1 MKEGRGSRILGHSVL
16 GFLALVCVVPLLL
29 VLINSFK
36 THVDILRNPLQLGFS
51 AGFENYVNAWK
62 AANFT
67 RSISN
72 SIIYSGSTILVVLFC
87 SSLAAYVLSGKKIK
101 GGGLFLMYFMASM
114 TVPVQLFMVPL
125 YSIYSKFNLLGN
137 HIAVS
142 LILAACNLPLAISLL
157 RTYYLAIP
165 KELEDSARID
175 GANTAN
181 VVLQIVL
188 PIISPGLITVAI
200 IVGLN
205 SWNEFLVSSTFLLG
219 EKNFTAM
226 LSLMALNGI
235 QNADHGINTAADVIL
250 IAPIIIFFLLM
261 QRKFIDGIVSGS
273 VKG

>member
-1 MKEGRGSRILGHSVL
+1 
-16 GFLALVCVVPLLL
+16 
-29 VLINSFK
+29 
-36 THVDILRNPLQLGFS
+36 
-51 AGFENYVNAWK
+51 
-62 AANFT
+62 
-67 RSISN
+67 
-72 SIIYSGSTILVVLFC
+72 
-87 SSLAAYVLSGKKIK
+87 
-101 GGGLFLMYFMASM
+101 MYFMASM